1 MTKKLVTK
9 ETAKGTKNK
18 GKTRRSPKF
27 EQISVASLR
36 KGRRGKHHELVK
48 EVLQDLETL
57 PEGQAIKIPLANL
70 AGVTLANLRSAVH
83 RATTSRRLRVETSS
97 DDHNFYLWKL

>member
-1 MTKKLVTK
+1 MTKQERKK
-9 ETAKGTKNK
+9 KAK
-18 GKTRRSPKF
+18 RPRPPKF

-36 KGRRGKHHELVK
+36 RGRRGKHHELVK

-57 PEGQAIKIPLANL
+57 PKGQAIKIPLAEL
-70 AGVTLANLRSAVH
+70 AGVTLANLRSAIH

-97 DDHNFYLWKL
+97 DEHNFYLWKL